1 MLIAAACRRQENVW
15 AIESRSWTISSCEDS
30 DSWFATRVIQPF
42 IRHVLQV
49 VEPEPSQSVLVGD
62 DQDGDLAALDVVH
75 HREQLIRYLL
85 ELR

>member
-1 MLIAAACRRQENVW
+1 
-15 AIESRSWTISSCEDS
+15 
-30 DSWFATRVIQPF
+30 
-42 IRHVLQV
+42 
-49 VEPEPSQSVLVGD
+49 VLVGD